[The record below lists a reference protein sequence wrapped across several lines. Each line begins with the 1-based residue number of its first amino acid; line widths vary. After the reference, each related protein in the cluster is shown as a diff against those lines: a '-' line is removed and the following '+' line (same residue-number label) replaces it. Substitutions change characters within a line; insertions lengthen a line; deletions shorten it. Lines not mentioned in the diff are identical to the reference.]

1 MTGYSSIFSSG
12 LLATPRPP
20 RHADPSDYSMSSQT
34 DCSINIDY
42 DPETTPTKL
51 NTPLDPSF
59 EDVMDYFMPR
69 SRTSSNASTNSSAP
83 GGVPRLRRR
92 RSSLSVA
99 NNGLGAIKSPQRNV
113 GFALQRSTLISPGGR
128 ARSGSVDVGP
138 AGVPRH
144 DELCCVPV
152 PGRIGSR
159 SRSGSIGGALRS
171 RRALR
176 KPPPVPPPNVPL
188 PPLPPLASTAE
199 LSPRHLLVHRTQ
211 TTENFDSF
219 AGALGPDA
227 TSPSFLMPVPD
238 FTNNLKAIAG
248 MGAIPLSSGPLA
260 EVSAFW
266 GPGAR
271 TNGN

>member
-12 LLATPRPP
+12 LLATTRPHG
-20 RHADPSDYSMSSQT
+20 HADPSDYSIPSQP
-34 DCSINIDY
+34 DCRINVDC

-113 GFALQRSTLISPGGR
+113 GIALQRSTLITPGGR

-144 DELCCVPV
+144 DELCYVPV
-152 PGRIGSR
+152 SGRVGGR
-159 SRSGSIGGALRS
+159 SRSGSMGGALRS

-188 PPLPPLASTAE
+188 PPLPPLASVTE
-199 LSPRHLLVHRTQ
+199 LSPRHPLVHRTQ
-211 TTENFDSF
+211 TTENFASF
-219 AGALGPDA
+219 ASALGPDA
-227 TSPSFLMPVPD
+227 TSSSFLMPVPD
-238 FTNNLKAIAG
+238 FTNNLKAMAG
-248 MGAIPLSSGPLA
+248 MVTTPPSSGLA

-266 GPGAR
+266 GPSAR
-271 TNGN
+271 TNEN